1 MKIKLNKFWRAFL
14 DYLLQVRP
22 HLSIWRLRLNDLM
35 GPIYRYFIVNQNTIL
50 SEINQYI
57 NSWMKQKQNFFFFI
71 DNNFKIWDMSYLL
84 HYETFYLEYMRKK
97 WKQHVINSCV
107 RIAFLIMNL
116 NVPSHNDVL
125 LLLVSRSKR
134 FAFFYVDLDVQCRLL
149 NWFNI

>member
-1 MKIKLNKFWRAFL
+1 MKSFSWLPSSSTPKPKHLKVKAKWPKGTYISLFYRKSKYDTVGNK
-14 DYLLQVRP
+14 
-22 HLSIWRLRLNDLM
+22 SIYKFMNEAKAEL
-35 GPIYRYFIVNQNTIL
+35 
-50 SEINQYI
+50 
-57 NSWMKQKQNFFFFI
+57 FFFI

-84 HYETFYLEYMRKK
+84 HYETFYSKYMRKK